1 MVSGMTTAT
10 ESRRAVMSV
19 IGNGTPLEPAVEA
32 LCVELGELAVDA
44 GFRIAS
50 GGLGGVM
57 AAVSRGAHQS
67 TKYRE
72 GDVVGVIPSYR
83 ADDANP
89 HVDIVVP
96 TGLGFARNLLV
107 VGMADVVVAVGG
119 GSGTLSEL
127 ALAWQLGK
135 PIIGM
140 ASAIGWSAKLA
151 GTAVDARPR
160 DPVLTAETASQAI
173 EHAQAAVFRI
183 LRP

>member
-1 MVSGMTTAT
+1 MAQASEA
-10 ESRRAVMSV
+10 RRGVLSV
-19 IGNGTPLEPAVEA
+19 IGNGTPLEPAVET
-32 LCVELGELAVDA
+32 LCVELGRLAIDA
-44 GFRIAS
+44 GFRLAS

-67 TKYRE
+67 EQYRE
-72 GDVVGVIPSYR
+72 GDVVGVLPSYH

-107 VGMADVVVAVGG
+107 VSMADVVVAVGG

-140 ASAIGWSAKLA
+140 ASAPGWSAKLA
-151 GTAVDARPR
+151 GSAVDPRPR
-160 DPVLTAETASQAI
+160 DPVLTAETPAQAI
-173 EHAQAAVFRI
+173 EHARAALGR
-183 LRP
+183 